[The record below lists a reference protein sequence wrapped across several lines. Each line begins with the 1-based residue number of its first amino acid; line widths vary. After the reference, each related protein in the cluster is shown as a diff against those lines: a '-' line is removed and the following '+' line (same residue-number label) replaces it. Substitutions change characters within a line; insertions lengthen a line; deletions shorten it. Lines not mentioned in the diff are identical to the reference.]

1 VLTQCKESLIEHE
14 LVIIVDYVENYC
26 SMVQD
31 AVQGY
36 NFSREKA
43 TLHPV
48 IIHTYRYI

>member
-1 VLTQCKESLIEHE
+1 
-14 LVIIVDYVENYC
+14 
-26 SMVQD
+26 MVQD

-48 IIHTYRYI
+48 IIHTYRYIWTEAHFLVTSWYM